1 RRGDMKLI
9 EFFEDSHVELYD
21 LAEDVG
27 ETRDLARER
36 PDLAEEL
43 RQQLAEWRV
52 SVGAQMPMVNPSYDP
67 RRAHEW
73 ESYPPPWWE

>member
-1 RRGDMKLI
+1 MKLI

-27 ETRDLARER
+27 EAHDLAPAR
-36 PDLAEEL
+36 PDVAEEL
-43 RQQLAEWRV
+43 RRELAEWRL
-52 SVGAQMPMVNPSYDP
+52 SVDAQMPTVNPEHDP